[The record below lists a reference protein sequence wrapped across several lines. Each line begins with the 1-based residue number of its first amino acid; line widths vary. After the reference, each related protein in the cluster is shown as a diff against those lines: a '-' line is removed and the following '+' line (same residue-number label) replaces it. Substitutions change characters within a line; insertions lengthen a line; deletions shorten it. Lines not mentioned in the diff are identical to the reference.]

1 MPTEKKADTLGQV
14 ESVEPSS
21 LLEVRNLETAFYT
34 KEGIVKAVDGIHF
47 DICKG
52 STVGI
57 VGESG
62 CGKSVTSLS
71 IMRLLPSPPA
81 KITNGKIM
89 FEGCDLLART
99 EAEMRDIRGNSISMI
114 FQEPMTSLNPVLSI
128 GRQITETILLHNRI
142 SKTEAKRKAIDAL
155 RRVGIPSPER
165 RVHEYPHQMSGGM
178 RQRAM
183 IAMALSCEPKLLI
196 ADEPTTALD
205 VTIQAQILALMENLQ
220 QELDMAIMLITH
232 DLAVVA
238 EVVSKVYVMYAGKI
252 VESAD
257 TKTIFN
263 NPRHPYTLGLMGSI
277 PRLDEDKERL
287 RIIKGWVP
295 DPLDMPAGCR
305 FHPRCD
311 LAFDPCAE
319 GEPEMIEVE
328 PGHWTRC
335 WLYSNANPNVAKKRW
350 QKA

>member
-1 MPTEKKADTLGQV
+1 MNKHITETTVGTLQQAEAVNCSG
-14 ESVEPSS
+14 
-21 LLEVRNLETAFYT
+21 LLVVRGLRTSFFTE
-34 KEGIVKAVDGIHF
+34 EGLVKAVDGI
-47 DICKG
+47 DLNIPKG

-81 KITNGKIM
+81 KIAGGEIILEG
-89 FEGCDLLART
+89 FELLTKT

-128 GRQITETILLHNRI
+128 GKQITETIRLH
-142 SKTEAKRKAIDAL
+142 SKMSKSKARQRAVDAL
-155 RRVGIPSPER
+155 RMVGIPSPER
-165 RVHEYPHQMSGGM
+165 RIDEYPHQMSGGM

-205 VTIQAQILALMENLQ
+205 VTIQAQILALMETLQ
-220 QELDMAIMLITH
+220 QELGMAIMLITH

-238 EVVSKVYVMYAGKI
+238 EVVRTVYVMYAGKI
-252 VESAD
+252 VETAD
-257 TKTIFN
+257 TKTIFK
-263 NPRHPYTLGLMGSI
+263 NPRHPYTIGLIGSI
-277 PRLDEDKERL
+277 PRLDEDKTRL
-287 RIIKGWVP
+287 QIIKGRVP
-295 DPLDMPAGCR
+295 NLLSMPAGCR

-311 LAFDPCAE
+311 AAE
-319 GEPEMIEVE
+319 KLCRDSEPEMREIE
-328 PGHWTRC
+328 PAHWARC
-335 WLYSNANPNVAKKRW
+335 WL
-350 QKA
+350 

>member
-1 MPTEKKADTLGQV
+1 MQRLTSEKKANTLGQAETV
-14 ESVEPSS
+14 ERSK
-21 LLEVRNLETAFYT
+21 LLEVKNLETSFYT
-34 KEGIVKAVDGIHF
+34 REGIVKAVDGIHF

-81 KITNGKIM
+81 KITNGQILL
-89 FEGCDLLART
+89 EGRDLLTRT

-114 FQEPMTSLNPVLSI
+114 FQEPMTSLNPVMSI
-128 GRQITETILLHNRI
+128 GSQITETILLHNRI
-142 SKTEAKRKAIDAL
+142 SKTEAKRRAIDAL
-155 RRVGIPSPER
+155 GLVGIPSPER
-165 RVHEYPHQMSGGM
+165 RIHEYPHQMSGGM

-205 VTIQAQILALMENLQ
+205 VTIQAQILTLMENLQ
-220 QELDMAIMLITH
+220 QKLNMAIMLITH

-238 EVVSKVYVMYAGKI
+238 EVVSRVYVMYAGKI

-257 TKTIFN
+257 TSAIFN
-263 NPRHPYTLGLMGSI
+263 SPRHPYTLGLMGSI

-287 RIIKGWVP
+287 QIIRGWVP
-295 DPLDMPAGCR
+295 DPLNMPAGCR
-305 FHPRCD
+305 FFPRCD
-311 LAFDPCAE
+311 SAFEPCSKS
-319 GEPEMIEVE
+319 EPELIEVE
-328 PGHWTRC
+328 PGHWARC
-335 WLYSNANPNVAKKRW
+335 WLYSNVNGKT
-350 QKA
+350 

>member
-1 MPTEKKADTLGQV
+1 LQRLTTEENAATLRQAEMV
-14 ESVEPSS
+14 ERSS
-21 LLEVRNLETAFYT
+21 LLDVKNLETSFYT
-34 KEGIVKAVDGIHF
+34 REGNVKAVDGIHF
-47 DICKG
+47 DIHKG

-81 KITNGKIM
+81 KITNGKILL
-89 FEGCDLLART
+89 EGSDILTRT

-128 GRQITETILLHNRI
+128 GRQITETILIHNKI
-142 SKTEAKRKAIDAL
+142 TKSEAKRRAIEAL
-155 RRVGIPSPER
+155 HMVGIPSPER
-165 RVHEYPHQMSGGM
+165 RIHEYAHQMSGGM

-205 VTIQAQILALMENLQ
+205 VTIQAQILALMERLQ
-220 QELDMAIMLITH
+220 QELNMAIMLITH

-263 NPRHPYTLGLMGSI
+263 NPRHPYTLGLIDSI
-277 PRLDEDKERL
+277 PRLDEDKEHL

-295 DPLDMPAGCR
+295 NPLNMPVGCR

-311 LAFDPCAE
+311 SAFDPCAE
-319 GEPEMIEVE
+319 SEPKMFEVE

-335 WLYSNANPNVAKKRW
+335 WLYSNSNSKT
-350 QKA
+350 